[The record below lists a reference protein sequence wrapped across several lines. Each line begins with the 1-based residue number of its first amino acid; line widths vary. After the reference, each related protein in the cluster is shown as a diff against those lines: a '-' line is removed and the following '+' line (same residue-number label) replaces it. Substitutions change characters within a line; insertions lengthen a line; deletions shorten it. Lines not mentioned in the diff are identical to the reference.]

1 MSLASETD
9 VQAAATAEAA
19 AAAGNNPV
27 LLGIPCFVIGGLT
40 LGLFL
45 LGYQPDGGPGPVLT
59 NSIFVAGL
67 GLLVAAIWAIRIGA
81 GAVAGIFGVFAAFWF
96 SFAFLLLG
104 IGGAPANAAAGAQ
117 AFTLYGLVW
126 TVVVAVLTLAALR
139 LPMAFS
145 LLIALVAVALLL
157 VFLFYAGGGTS
168 TGLLRIAG
176 IVAIVFSL
184 IGVYI
189 TIDAFNQALG
199 GRAMPLGDPIV
210 K

>member
-1 MSLASETD
+1 MSVASETD
-9 VQAAATAEAA
+9 VQAAAAAEAA

-27 LLGIPCFVIGGLT
+27 LLGIPCFVVGGLT

-45 LGYQPDGGPGPVLT
+45 LGYQPDGGAGPVLT
-59 NSIFVAGL
+59 NSIF
-67 GLLVAAIWAIRIGA
+67 
-81 GAVAGIFGVFAAFWF
+81 VAGIFGVFAAFWF

-117 AFTLYGLVW
+117 AFTLYSLVW
-126 TVVVAVLTLAALR
+126 TIVVAVLTLAALR
-139 LPMAFS
+139 LPVAFS

-157 VFLFYAGGGTS
+157 VFLFYAGGGTA
-168 TGLLRIAG
+168 TGLSRIAG

-189 TIDAFNQALG
+189 TYDAFNQALG
-199 GRAMPLGDPIV
+199 GRPMPLGNPIV